1 LPFGPAAGEPEPV
14 GIADAVST
22 AFELAVAVGT
32 LLLLRG
38 LELRRSW
45 EMRFV
50 RPVVA
55 IAAIAI
61 TTLALAGLAGL

>member
-1 LPFGPAAGEPEPV
+1 V
-14 GIADAVST
+14 GIADVVST

-45 EMRFV
+45 EVSFV

-61 TTLALAGLAGL
+61 TTLALAALAGL